1 MRMGL
6 FGLHSASEQPE
17 ILLMFRNQVASEL
30 LMKNERIRQHWAFP
44 AQRWGA
50 GAGPG
55 TSCPPSHGLCCWLG
69 PARPLPP
76 LCHSW
81 SLCTS
86 AFADLWG
93 PGPSQRIPSC
103 DPFLLSKV
111 KAECAGG
118 PDRSQRAGLP
128 ALPPLSPRIRSL
140 PPCTERVL
148 RPGRGSCTRPGVLS
162 GPGRL
167 RVQTSARPRQHR
179 SGTAPSGNAH
189 RHPRDAS
196 CPRPMDRRTHSV
208 CSSHRGRRGDRA
220 LARSVAAALLCEG
233 SGTVHGI
240 IPARA
245 RSRHAGLSSYTLP
258 WLLAASLRAT
268 SRPWPTSSRRP
279 GVTPLRGPGEFPGR
293 AEHTVLCLLRPVP
306 LAPTQ
311 AQRLLNTE
319 HFRLREHVP
328 GCNRGSFL

>member
-81 SLCTS
+81 SLRTS
-86 AFADLWG
+86 EFADLWG

-208 CSSHRGRRGDRA
+208 RSSHRGRRGDRA

-245 RSRHAGLSSYTLP
+245 RSRHAPCCRTEVSLNRQGTR
-258 WLLAASLRAT
+258 ASLLTPSPGSWRRVLEP
-268 SRPWPTSSRRP
+268 RPGPGRPLQGDLESLLSVGPASSRDVPSTPSSACFARSPLPPPRP
-279 GVTPLRGPGEFPGR
+279 SV
-293 AEHTVLCLLRPVP
+293 C
-306 LAPTQ
+306 
-311 AQRLLNTE
+311 
-319 HFRLREHVP
+319 
-328 GCNRGSFL
+328 